1 MFVFRDETALGKVVS
16 VDTGT
21 VVVQVHAPDRLQ
33 RLQVNRLVVLQA
45 RPGQPLIGVVRKIT
59 RQMEGEGPDEET
71 LPGLTLSESNFVR
84 IALVGTLFHRDR
96 GQRHVFRRSLEAVPQ
111 IDALCFA
118 LEGPDLTA
126 FMQIV
131 SQIGASDAGALS
143 LGSYTLD
150 AGAAALLNGNR
161 FFQRHAVVV
170 GSTGSGKSWTTARLL
185 EQVAD
190 LPNANALVFDIH
202 GEYRTLTGPGFRH
215 FRVAGPADL
224 EEGTASP
231 DVLYLPYWLLN
242 YEALRT
248 LLVERSDQNAPNQTM
263 LIGRLVRE
271 AKEKFLTDAGRGDLL
286 AGFTVDS
293 PIPFDLDWVL
303 KRLNDHNEAMEI
315 NPNTGKER
323 QAEFNNKLGRLIARL
338 EAKTQDRRHG
348 FLFGGHPETI
358 DLDYLN
364 TLVERLLAG
373 RQGQPEQQGGVKI
386 IDFSEVPSDILPL
399 IIAMVAG
406 LVFSVQQWT
415 ASEQRHPIALFCD
428 EAHNYIPDVAQDDS
442 EARVAVRTF
451 ERLAK
456 EGRKY
461 GVGLV
466 IISQRPAEVSRTVI
480 SQCNNVIAMRLTN
493 AEDQS
498 RVRSLLPDTLAGF
511 ADLLPVL
518 DVGEA
523 VVVGDASLLP
533 ARVRIAEP
541 RSKPDSRTIEFW
553 TRWSTAD
560 ADDTQAVLCGACE
573 AWRRQSLQVAPSPA
587 MEKA

>member
-1 MFVFRDETALGKVVS
+1 MFAFRDENALGKVVS
-16 VDTGT
+16 VDTGNA
-21 VVVQVHAPDRLQ
+21 VVQVPDPNRLQ

-59 RQMEGEGPDEET
+59 RQMDGGGLDEDV
-71 LPGLTLSESNFVR
+71 LPGLDPSESNFVR
-84 IALVGTLFHRDR
+84 IALVGTLFHCDR
-96 GQRHVFRRSLEAVPQ
+96 EHRNVFRRSLEAVPQ

-118 LEGPDLTA
+118 LEGSDLTA
-126 FMQIV
+126 FMQVV
-131 SQIGASDAGALS
+131 SQIGKGEETALS

-202 GEYRTLTGPGFRH
+202 GEYRTLKGPGFRH
-215 FRVAGPADL
+215 LRVAGPTDL
-224 EEGTASP
+224 DTQTASP
-231 DVLYLPYWLLN
+231 NILYLPYWLLN

-248 LLVERSDQNAPNQTM
+248 LLVERSDQNAPNQSM
-263 LIGRLVRE
+263 LISRLVRE
-271 AKEKFLTDAGRGDLL
+271 AKETFIKDARREDLL
-286 AGFTVDS
+286 PGFTVDS
-293 PIPFDLDWVL
+293 PIPFDLKWVL
-303 KRLNDHNEAMEI
+303 DGLVEHNEAMET

-338 EAKTQDRRHG
+338 DAKLQDRRHG
-348 FLFGGHPETI
+348 FLFGGQPATMQ
-358 DLDYLN
+358 LDYLD

-373 RQGQPEQQGGVKI
+373 RCGQADGAGGVKI

-399 IIAMVAG
+399 IVAMVAG
-406 LVFSVQQWT
+406 LAFSIQQWT
-415 ASEQRHPIALFCD
+415 PSERRHPIALFCD
-428 EAHNYIPDVAQDDS
+428 EAHNYIPDLAQDDS

-493 AEDQS
+493 AEDQN
-498 RVRSLLPDTLAGF
+498 RVRGLLPDTLAGF
-511 ADLLPVL
+511 ADLLPIL

-533 ARVRIAEP
+533 ARIRIAEP
-541 RSKPDSRTIEFW
+541 RNKPDSRTIEFW
-553 TRWSTAD
+553 TRWSGTD
-560 ADDTQAVLCGACE
+560 NPDSLRDACE
-573 AWRRQSLQVAPSPA
+573 AWRRQSLQAAPAPQPA
-587 MEKA
+587 DA

>member
-1 MFVFRDETALGKVVS
+1 MFALRDEDALGKVVS

-21 VVVQVHAPDRLQ
+21 VMVQVTDPERLQ

-45 RPGQPLIGVVRKIT
+45 RPGQPLIGIVRKIT
-59 RQMEGEGPDEET
+59 RQMTEVGGAGDDGER
-71 LPGLTLSESNFVR
+71 LPGLDPSENKLVR
-84 IALVGTLFHRDR
+84 IALVGTLFHRAGTER
-96 GQRHVFRRSLEAVPQ
+96 KVFRRSLETVPQ

-131 SQIGASDAGALS
+131 SRIGVDRGGPLS
-143 LGSYTLD
+143 LGCYTLD
-150 AGAAALLNGNR
+150 PGAEALLNGNR

-185 EQVAD
+185 EQVAA

-202 GEYRTLTGPGFRH
+202 GEYGTLTGDGFRH
-215 FRVAGPADL
+215 LRVAGPADL
-224 EEGTASP
+224 DGGPARP
-231 DVLYLPYWLLN
+231 DVLFLPYWLLN

-248 LLVERSDQNAPNQTM
+248 LLVDRSDSNAPNQSM

-271 AKEKFLTDAGRGDLL
+271 AKEEFLKEAGRSDLL
-286 AGFTVDS
+286 PGFTVDS
-293 PIPFDLDWVL
+293 PIPFDIARVLDQL
-303 KRLNDHNEAMEI
+303 GELNDAMEI
-315 NPNTGKER
+315 NPKTKRER
-323 QAEFNNKLGRLIARL
+323 QAEFNNKLGRMIARL
-338 EAKTQDRRHG
+338 EAKVGDRRHG
-348 FLFGGHPETI
+348 FLFGGGEETRTLAY
-358 DLDYLN
+358 LDR
-364 TLVERLLAG
+364 LVERLLAG
-373 RQGQPEQQGGVKI
+373 RRGQPDGAGGVKI
-386 IDFSEVPSDILPL
+386 VDFSEVPSDILPL
-399 IIAMVAG
+399 IVAMVAG
-406 LVFSVQQWT
+406 LAFSVQQWT
-415 ASEQRHPIALFCD
+415 RSERRHPIALFCD
-428 EAHNYIPDVAQDDS
+428 EAHNYIPDLSQDES

-480 SQCNNVIAMRLTN
+480 SQCNNVVAMRLTN
-493 AEDQS
+493 VEDQN

-523 VVVGDASLLP
+523 LVVGDASLLP

-541 RSKPDSRTIEFW
+541 RCKPDSRTIAFW
-553 TRWSTAD
+553 TRWSQDAD
-560 ADDTQAVLCGACE
+560 AGGLGDACD
-573 AWRRQSLQVAPSPA
+573 AWRRQSLAGAAVAMA
-587 MEKA
+587 DEA

>member
-16 VDTGT
+16 VDTDA
-21 VVVQVHAPDRLQ
+21 VLVQVHEPEKLRP
-33 RLQVNRLVVLQA
+33 LQVNRLVVLQA
-45 RPGQPLIGVVRKIT
+45 SPGQPLIGIVRKIT
-59 RQMEGEGPDEET
+59 REVKEGAEEDGF
-71 LPGLTLSESNFVR
+71 LPGLHISQDNFVK
-84 IALVGTLFHRDR
+84 ISLVGTLFHRH
-96 GQRHVFRRSLEAVPQ
+96 GIHRHIFRRSLASIPQ

-118 LEGPDLTA
+118 LEGTALTA
-126 FMQIV
+126 FMQV
-131 SQIGASDAGALS
+131 VAQAGSDSGGALEM
-143 LGSYTLD
+143 GTYVLD
-150 AGAAALLNGNR
+150 NSAAALLDGNR
-161 FFQRHAVVV
+161 LFQRHAAIV

-215 FRVAGPADL
+215 LRVAGPADL
-224 EEGTASP
+224 EERMASP

-248 LLVERSDQNAPNQTM
+248 LLVERSDQNAPNQSM

-271 AKEKFLTDAGRGDLL
+271 AKETFLKEAERADLL

-293 PIPFDLDWVL
+293 PIPFDMDWVL
-303 KRLNDHNEAMEI
+303 KHLNNHNEAMET

-338 EAKTQDRRHG
+338 EAKIQDRRHG
-348 FLFGGHPETI
+348 FLFGGQPATRKLNY
-358 DLDYLN
+358 LD

-373 RQGQPEQQGGVKI
+373 RLGQPGGEGGVKI

-399 IIAMVAG
+399 IIAMVAS
-406 LVFSVQQWT
+406 LAFSVQQWT
-415 ASEQRHPIALFCD
+415 PSEQRHPIALFCD
-428 EAHNYIPDVAQDDS
+428 EAHNYIPDLAQDDS

-498 RVRSLLPDTLAGF
+498 RVRSLLPDTMAGF

-533 ARVRIAEP
+533 ARVRITEP
-541 RSKPDSRTIEFW
+541 RNKPDSRTIEFW
-553 TRWSTAD
+553 TRWSAAGTGD
-560 ADDTQAVLCGACE
+560 LQVILNGACE
-573 AWRRQSLQVAPSPA
+573 AWRRQSAQAASNAA
-587 MEKA
+587 MEEA

>member
-1 MFVFRDETALGKVVS
+1 MFTFADENALGKVMS
-16 VDTGT
+16 VDTDA
-21 VVVQVHAPDRLQ
+21 VLVHVHDPEKLRP
-33 RLQVNRLVVLQA
+33 LQVNRLVVLQA
-45 RPGQPLIGVVRKIT
+45 CPGQPLIGIVRKIT
-59 RQMEGEGPDEET
+59 REVSEGKAEEGY
-71 LPGLTLSESNFVR
+71 LPGLYISEFNTVR
-84 IALVGTLFHRDR
+84 VTLVGTLFHRIGDR
-96 GQRHVFRRSLEAVPQ
+96 HQVFRRSLASIPQ

-118 LEGPDLTA
+118 LEGADLTA
-126 FMQIV
+126 FMQV
-131 SQIGASDAGALS
+131 VAKAGNEAGGALEM
-143 LGSYTLD
+143 GSYVLD
-150 AGAAALLNGNR
+150 TNAAALLDGNR
-161 FFQRHAVVV
+161 LFQRHAAIV

-215 FRVAGPADL
+215 LRVAGPADL
-224 EEGTASP
+224 EKGAASP
-231 DVLYLPYWLLN
+231 NVLYLPYWLLN
-242 YEALRT
+242 YDALRT
-248 LLVERSDQNAPNQTM
+248 LLVERSDQNAPNQSM
-263 LIGRLVRE
+263 LISRLVRE
-271 AKEKFLTDAGRGDLL
+271 AKEAFLKEAKRKDLL

-293 PIPFDLDWVL
+293 PIPFDLEWVL
-303 KRLNDHNEAMEI
+303 KRLNDHNEAMET

-348 FLFGGHPETI
+348 FLFDGRPATGELVY
-358 DLDYLN
+358 LD

-373 RQGQPEQQGGVKI
+373 RSGQADAQGGVKI

-399 IIAMVAG
+399 IISMVAG
-406 LVFSVQQWT
+406 LAFSVQQWT
-415 ASEQRHPIALFCD
+415 PSNLRHPIALFCD
-428 EAHNYIPDVAQDDS
+428 EAHNYIPDLAQDDS

-498 RVRSLLPDTLAGF
+498 RVRGLLPDTLAGF

-553 TRWSTAD
+553 TRWSTTD
-560 ADDTQAVLCGACE
+560 TDDVQVVLSGACE
-573 AWRRQSLQVAPSPA
+573 AWRRQSLQAAPEPA
-587 MEKA
+587 TAEG

>member
-126 FMQIV
+126 FMQVV
-131 SQIGASDAGALS
+131 SQIGASDAEALS

-215 FRVAGPADL
+215 LRVTGPADL
-224 EEGTASP
+224 ENGAAST

-242 YEALRT
+242 YDALRT
-248 LLVERSDQNAPNQTM
+248 LLVERSDGNAPNQSM

-271 AKEKFLTDAGRGDLL
+271 AKENFLKEADREDLI

-303 KRLNDHNEAMEI
+303 TRLGEHNEAMEL
-315 NPNTGKER
+315 NPNTKKER
-323 QAEFNNKLGRLIARL
+323 QAEFYNKLGRLIARL

-348 FLFGGHPETI
+348 FLFGGRPATGELGY
-358 DLDYLN
+358 LDS
-364 TLVERLLAG
+364 LVECLLAG
-373 RQGQPEQQGGVKI
+373 RGGQPDGKGGVKI

-406 LVFSVQQWT
+406 LAFSVQQWT
-415 ASEQRHPIALFCD
+415 PSEQRHPIALFCD
-428 EAHNYIPDVAQDDS
+428 EAHNYIPDLAQDDS

-498 RVRSLLPDTLAGF
+498 RVRGLLPDTLAGF

-541 RSKPDSRTIEFW
+541 RSKPDSRTIDFW
-553 TRWSTAD
+553 TRWSAAGTND
-560 ADDTQAVLCGACE
+560 VQPVLSGACE
-573 AWRRQSLQVAPSPA
+573 AWRRQSLQTAPEPA
-587 MEKA
+587 TAEG